1 MEAPMV
7 VKSISLVALLVICFM
22 LLSANTVAAQN
33 NPLPAPTG
41 EYKVGVAWRHWTDQT
56 RDETF
61 DEAPHGKREMMV
73 EFLYPID
80 EAPVGAASQVYMENH
95 AAVLPA
101 FSATLAS
108 VGVEVAPDISQF
120 ADFETY
126 AFANAALSNAEESYP
141 VLIFSHGAGGEVS
154 MYTTQ
159 LEELASHGYIVVAI
173 NHSYGAAATVFPDGR
188 TVTANFSTGL
198 EGAAPIWAQ
207 DQIFVIDQ
215 LELLNQNDPEARFT
229 GRLDL
234 NRLGIFGHSLG
245 GAAATI
251 TCFMDERCKAGA
263 NEDGP
268 VYGDVI
274 EQGLK
279 QPFLYFL
286 SDSLIFADPEAYQNA
301 QGPLYLVDPN
311 GFEHLNYGDWPY
323 WTVAPEIQDAGWL
336 GSAESGQS
344 VEVTRTYLVAFFDKY
359 LRGMDGTLL
368 DDSSAAYPEVTV
380 TTLNVP

>member
-1 MEAPMV
+1 MV
-7 VKSISLVALLVICFM
+7 VKSISLVALLVLCFM
-22 LLSANTVAAQN
+22 LLSTNTVAAQN

-41 EYKVGVAWRHWTDQT
+41 AYQIGIEWRHWTDQT

-73 EFLYPID
+73 AFLYPVD
-80 EAPVGAASQVYMENH
+80 EVSVEATPQVYMENQ

-101 FSATLAS
+101 FSATIAT
-108 VGVEVAPDISQF
+108 VGVEVTLDSSQF

-126 AFANAALSNAEESYP
+126 AFANAALSDAETSYP
-141 VLIFSHGAGGEVS
+141 ILIFSHGAGGEMS

-198 EGAAPIWAQ
+198 DGAAPIWAE
-207 DQIFVIDQ
+207 DQMFVIDQ
-215 LELLNQNDPEARFT
+215 LELLNQNDPEDRFT

-234 NRLGIFGHSLG
+234 DRLGVFGHSLG
-245 GAAATI
+245 GATATI
-251 TCFMDERCKAGA
+251 TCLVDERCKAGA
-263 NEDGP
+263 SEDGP

-274 EQGLK
+274 EQGLN

-286 SDSLIFADPEAYQNA
+286 SDSMIFADPEAYQNA
-301 QGPLYLVDPN
+301 KGPLYLVDPE

-323 WTVAPEIQDAGWL
+323 WMAAPQIHASGWL
-336 GSAESGQS
+336 GSAESGRS
-344 VEVTRTYLVAFFDKY
+344 VEVTRAYLVAFFDKH

-368 DDSSAAYPEVTV
+368 DDSSTVYPEVTV